1 MKRLKLF
8 FAFALVAA
16 SGAGAYRLSFP
27 VQHASTDLASS
38 APSFNQILPS
48 LLAAIN
54 QVDRAQKLP
63 AVISRGPDP
72 APCRE
77 CNQIAVTATA
87 PTAAP
92 AVVDAPKLSD
102 IRYMSCSSSNNYLEN
117 TLARAKNGSGLIA
130 DLLRTG
136 PRSDTILKPAC
147 LRIGMDAK
155 FGPNIRT
162 FGRCDGSGGAVG
174 PSRTVRPCLSENYFT
189 LMNNS
194 FDLVSRC
201 LGGYLSS
208 EGDPKE
214 QVRSIFSMINIES
227 GMHLNAMSPTGA
239 AGIGQMV
246 SGAIADVNKRE
257 MDRIR
262 SHLNAKGGQ
271 CAKLSQAVLAGQPPM
286 RSEVSRNC
294 ERIDLASGN
303 PLKNMIYTYGY
314 VSIVSRDLKREVF
327 DDRRFATKF
336 ALSGAEAARLRTS
349 IAIWGHNVG
358 SGGIRTSLTAL
369 LNSRYRGRQV
379 TNVDQ
384 FLNEL
389 SQALRDY
396 PHQANSSAAR
406 RSETS
411 RYYPAIRDTL
421 KKIETNVGGGS
432 CVR

>member
-1 MKRLKLF
+1 MMSRSKLF

-16 SGAGAYRLSFP
+16 TGAGASHLSFP
-27 VQHASTDLASS
+27 SQRSSTELASS
-38 APSFNQILPS
+38 SDAPSFNQALPS

-54 QVDRAQKLP
+54 QIDRAQKLP

-72 APCRE
+72 TPCRE
-77 CNQIAVTATA
+77 CNQIVAST
-87 PTAAP
+87 PT

-102 IRYMSCSSSNNYLEN
+102 VRYMSCSSSNNYLEGQ
-117 TLARAKNGSGLIA
+117 LARAKNGSGLIA
-130 DLLRTG
+130 DLLRSG
-136 PRSDTILKPAC
+136 PRADTILKPNC
-147 LRIGMDAK
+147 MRVGMEAK

-162 FGRCDGSGGAVG
+162 FGRCDGSSGAVG
-174 PSRTVRPCLSENYFT
+174 PSRSVRPCISENYFA

-201 LGGYLSS
+201 LGGYLAS

-227 GMHLNAMSPTGA
+227 GMHVNAMSPTGA
-239 AGIGQMV
+239 AGVGQMV

-257 MDRIR
+257 IDRIR
-262 SHLNAKGGQ
+262 QALNAKGGQ
-271 CAKLSQAVLAGQPPM
+271 CAKLSQAVLSGQPPM
-286 RSEVSRNC
+286 RNEVSRSC
-294 ERIDLASGN
+294 DRIDLAGGN

-327 DDRRFATKF
+327 DDRRFASKF

-389 SQALRDY
+389 AQALRDY

-421 KKIETNVGGGS
+421 KKIESNVGGGS